1 MPNNMHRSVRVV
13 TVSGLAEQ
21 EIQRVLKQPNNE
33 GKIIRIQV
41 TSGGCAGYN
50 YDVVLDNTSGP
61 EDETIDGDGYQIVYD
76 AFTRVLIDGSELD
89 FNDNLIGRG
98 FALQNP
104 NAEVTCGCGTS
115 FNIKPRRSPLKNMR
129 KQPVEPRG

>member
-1 MPNNMHRSVRVV
+1 MPNNMYRSVRVV

-50 YDVVLDNTSGP
+50 YDVVLDDDS
-61 EDETIDGDGYQIVYD
+61 Y
-76 AFTRVLIDGSELD
+76 ELRL
-89 FNDNLIGRG
+89 FYPYL
-98 FALQNP
+98 
-104 NAEVTCGCGTS
+104 
-115 FNIKPRRSPLKNMR
+115 
-129 KQPVEPRG
+129 